1 MNKPEAMC
9 NRLLYDKE
17 KMKVYFIFTNLS
29 KEHEMHVARLRTV
42 KSCLDNRA
50 PKKYN
55 HLS

>member
-17 KMKVYFIFTNLS
+17 KMKVYFIFTDLS